1 MLTPVQRTMAFLAAW
16 RATLADRITADDRGE
31 GVVSMALAIMIVAF
45 LGVAAWVLFK
55 GVLAGTGQKTTDQ
68 ISQIGG

>member
-16 RATLADRITADDRGE
+16 RATLTHHLTDDDRGE

-68 ISQIGG
+68 ISLIGG